1 MTTID
6 VEIKGLEE
14 TQRATEK
21 IVRDLRGEPFLNGM
35 RKATLLVQRSAKK
48 KAPVDT
54 GRLRASITPEVRAH
68 GNDVWGVV
76 GSNVKYAP
84 FQELGT
90 KPHFVS
96 AANIG
101 KWAERHGFGYTGIKV
116 TGTPHPFLQPA
127 IEENEQK
134 IVNILGDTV
143 AKIIYESEG

>member
-1 MTTID
+1 MTAIA

-14 TQRATEK
+14 TQRAKEK
-21 IVRDLRGEPFLNGM
+21 IVRDLCGEPFLNGM
-35 RKATLLVQRSAKK
+35 RKATLLVQRSAKQ
-48 KAPVDT
+48 KAKVDT
-54 GRLRASITPEVRAH
+54 GRMRASVTPEVRRQ
-68 GNDVWGVV
+68 GNETLGVV

-101 KWAERHGFGYTGIKV
+101 KWAERHGFGYTGLFV

-127 IEENEQK
+127 FEENEQK